1 MKKRIFTLIS
11 FLIFFLSALDSNASH
26 FRFGH
31 ISWTRTPGTRDVTFT
46 VTTAWRY
53 DYTDPVTLT
62 FGDGTSSASSYGTEI
77 LYVPNEYRVFRAQFT
92 HTYSSDGP
100 FTVSFGSCC
109 RISTLQNGADDS
121 YIFSTVVC
129 LANNNL
135 GSPAYSPTSPVVIEM
150 TAGTLNQIQL
160 ATSEPDGSTISYST
174 TAILGANYVP
184 TIGGNVASV
193 SSTGLVSWNT
203 TGATAGQL
211 YQMKVIMSDGCAK
224 SEIDFIVKIVT
235 SCIPTATI
243 SGSQIINQGANATL
257 NLSFTGT
264 SPWKYRLSGT
274 NTDVT
279 TSISPT
285 TITVTP
291 PSTTT
296 YTLTSVSNSCGAG
309 TTSGNAEVTVASPID
324 LITCQPLDGNVTDQ
338 VGYNNGSVISN
349 GGSNSYVANRN
360 GTPNTALSISNGSYV
375 EFPVVSLLNNT
386 FMHSVW
392 VSPAS
397 LPASGSYAYILSIGG
412 IGLSQDL
419 YLENQGGVV
428 KWVFTSSTT
437 NGYIDVK
444 SQGAITVGQWYHLA
458 MVRTVNDLQL
468 YVNGVLAQSVPA
480 TGLSSLYASSSVVR
494 IGTKSSGLVFYFN
507 GKVDDVRLYKGGMN
521 SADITSLYNTTL
533 NCPTITGSQVISLTN
548 ITDNTL
554 CKNQLESVN
563 FLQNGVAVG
572 STYSV
577 QLSDASGNF
586 TNPTT
591 IGSGTSSPIQVSI
604 PNTVTTSGSGYLI
617 RIVNGTTTSFNTLP
631 ITIFPTVTGVITGTA
646 SIPEG
651 QSTNLTINFTGTSPW
666 NYSISN
672 GQSSTSYTSSTPT
685 VTQNVSPLTTTV
697 YSLSSVSD
705 NTCGTGTV
713 SGSAVVSV
721 SPALQLLACYPL
733 NGDALDS
740 KGFHS
745 GVIYGATAT
754 TDRFGNP
761 NSAFNFNG
769 TSDYILLSNANDFK
783 NNTFSYSAW
792 VSPAS
797 TPALNTGASVLFAGS
812 GQGMAYINRSVG
824 GTVWGFTTYN
834 DEGISYDINPSFPV
848 SAVNNTWHHVVIV
861 RSATQSK
868 LYYDGNLVQTS
879 TTSSPTTAT
888 YTHSNPSVIYRA
900 TIGTRPD
907 ATNIQ
912 FFNGKIDDVKI
923 YKGVLNDAQVK
934 AVYFAEVQCPIVE
947 TGGLITATS
956 LSSNTSCPS
965 GIISV
970 NVITNNITASAGF
983 PFIVELSNS
992 SGQFT
997 NPIQIGSGTTN
1008 SISCTL
1014 PSNIVAGNYK
1024 VRVVFGTS
1032 PNQVESVNSL
1042 PITINPAVTAT
1053 ISGTA
1058 TINSGDITPLTI
1070 NFTGGGPWTYR
1081 LSGTT
1086 TDVVTSVSPTIINVS
1101 PAITTSYS
1109 LLSVR
1114 NTCGVGTFSGSAV
1127 VTVNVIPQL
1136 LACYKFDGNALDSKG
1151 SNHGTVSGA
1160 TLTTDRFGKAN
1171 SAYSFN
1177 GISNYISIPGASLA
1191 PNQYTYAAWV
1201 NASNT
1206 TAYSQ
1211 TIISIGGNGSDQAV
1225 ALTNVT
1231 ASNPN
1236 WNFFSYIYYAALPI
1250 PQVLST
1256 NNVTTNQWHFV
1267 VATRTIN
1274 NLTLYID
1281 GKKVGTV
1288 SSTGVAPAYATPIA
1302 GAIGSRYRADIQFF
1316 TGKIDDVKIYVG
1328 ALTEEEV
1335 SLLYNEEQGECS
1347 SPCSGMIYSL
1357 ASGDW
1362 NTPATWSCGRVPN
1375 LSDKVLIKSGHN
1387 ITISTNNA
1395 NAKKLLNSGRVS
1407 FANTTSRLT
1416 FSTN

>member
-1 MKKRIFTLIS
+1 M
-11 FLIFFLSALDSNASH
+11 FFLSALDSNASH

-77 LYVPNEYRVFRAQFT
+77 LYVPNEYRVFQAQFT

-121 YIFSTVVC
+121 YLFSTIVC

-135 GSPAYSPTSPVVIEM
+135 GSPAYSPSSPVVIEM

-203 TGATAGQL
+203 TGATVGHL

-224 SEIDFIVKIVT
+224 SEIDFIIKIVAPCT
-235 SCIPTATI
+235 PTATI
-243 SGSQIINQGANATL
+243 SGSQIIIQGANATL
-257 NLSFTGT
+257 NLTFTGS
-264 SPWKYRLSGT
+264 SPWTYRLSGT

-279 TSISPT
+279 TSVSPT
-285 TITVTP
+285 TITITP

-338 VGYNNGSVISN
+338 VGYNNGSVITN
-349 GGSNSYVANRN
+349 GGSNSYVTNRN
-360 GTPNTALSISNGSYV
+360 GTANSALSISNGSYV
-375 EFPVVSLLNNT
+375 EFPVAGLLNNT
-386 FMHSVW
+386 FTHSVW

-397 LPASGSYAYILSIGG
+397 LPANGSYAYVLSVGG

-458 MVRTVNDLQL
+458 MVRTVNELQL
-468 YVNGVLAQSVPA
+468 YVDGVLAQSVPA

-494 IGTKSSGLVFYFN
+494 IGTKSSGLVYYFN
-507 GKVDDVRLYKGGMN
+507 GKVDDVRLYKGGM
-521 SADITSLYNTTL
+521 SSSDITSLYNTTL
-533 NCPTITGSQVISLTN
+533 NCPTITGSQLISLTN

-554 CKNQLESVN
+554 CRNQVATVS
-563 FLQNGVAVG
+563 FQQNGITAG

-577 QLSDASGNF
+577 QLSDANGGF

-591 IGSGTSSPIQVSI
+591 IGSGTASPIQVSI
-604 PNTVTTSGSGYLI
+604 PNTITIAGTGYLI
-617 RIVNGTTTSFNTLP
+617 RVVNGNTTSYSSLP
-631 ITIFPTVTGVITGTA
+631 VTVLPTVTGVITGTTTI
-646 SIPEG
+646 SQG
-651 QSTNLTINFTGTSPW
+651 QSAFITINFTGTGPW
-666 NYSISN
+666 NYFISN
-672 GQSSTSYTSSTPT
+672 GQTGTYYTSTIPT
-685 VTQNVSPLTTTV
+685 ETQSYSPLTTTT
-697 YSLSSVSD
+697 YSLTGVSD
-705 NTCGTGTV
+705 NTCGTGT
-713 SGSAVVSV
+713 
-721 SPALQLLACYPL
+721 
-733 NGDALDS
+733 
-740 KGFHS
+740 
-745 GVIYGATAT
+745 T
-754 TDRFGNP
+754 
-761 NSAFNFNG
+761 
-769 TSDYILLSNANDFK
+769 
-783 NNTFSYSAW
+783 
-792 VSPAS
+792 
-797 TPALNTGASVLFAGS
+797 
-812 GQGMAYINRSVG
+812 
-824 GTVWGFTTYN
+824 
-834 DEGISYDINPSFPV
+834 
-848 SAVNNTWHHVVIV
+848 
-861 RSATQSK
+861 
-868 LYYDGNLVQTS
+868 
-879 TTSSPTTAT
+879 
-888 YTHSNPSVIYRA
+888 
-900 TIGTRPD
+900 
-907 ATNIQ
+907 
-912 FFNGKIDDVKI
+912 
-923 YKGVLNDAQVK
+923 
-934 AVYFAEVQCPIVE
+934 
-947 TGGLITATS
+947 
-956 LSSNTSCPS
+956 
-965 GIISV
+965 
-970 NVITNNITASAGF
+970 
-983 PFIVELSNS
+983 
-992 SGQFT
+992 
-997 NPIQIGSGTTN
+997 
-1008 SISCTL
+1008 
-1014 PSNIVAGNYK
+1014 
-1024 VRVVFGTS
+1024 
-1032 PNQVESVNSL
+1032 
-1042 PITINPAVTAT
+1042 
-1053 ISGTA
+1053 
-1058 TINSGDITPLTI
+1058 
-1070 NFTGGGPWTYR
+1070 
-1081 LSGTT
+1081 
-1086 TDVVTSVSPTIINVS
+1086 
-1101 PAITTSYS
+1101 
-1109 LLSVR
+1109 
-1114 NTCGVGTFSGSAV
+1114 SGSAV
-1127 VTVNVIPQL
+1127 VTVTPFVRQL

-1151 SNHGTVSGA
+1151 SNHGTVNGA
-1160 TLTTDRFGKAN
+1160 TLTTDRFGKTN

-1177 GISNYISIPGASLA
+1177 GTSNYISIPGASLA
-1191 PNQYTYAAWV
+1191 PSQYTYAAWV

-1267 VATRTIN
+1267 VATRTLN

-1281 GKKVGTV
+1281 GQKVGTV

-1316 TGKIDDVKIYVG
+1316 TGKIDDVKIYNG
-1328 ALTEEEV
+1328 ALTDEEV

-1347 SPCSGMIYSL
+1347 SPCTGMIYSL

-1362 NTPATWSCGRVPN
+1362 NTPATWSCGRVPDMT
-1375 LSDKVLIKSGHN
+1375 DKVLIKSGHN
-1387 ITISTNNA
+1387 ITVSTNNA
-1395 NAKKLLNSGRVS
+1395 KAKKLLNSGRIS
-1407 FANTTSRLT
+1407 FANATSRLT
-1416 FSTN
+1416 F